1 MNYHNL
7 GLIVATSEQ
16 LQNVT
21 NLINSLKE
29 DCFCNCLTLWAHQVE
44 RIDKLI
50 RLLQEIKE
58 IK

>member
-1 MNYHNL
+1 ML
-7 GLIVATSEQ
+7 PILSTV
-16 LQNVT
+16 
-21 NLINSLKE
+21 LKE
-29 DCFCNCLTLWAHQVE
+29 DCFRNDLTLWAHQVE

>member
-1 MNYHNL
+1 MNYQNL

-16 LQNVT
+16 LQNVA
-21 NLINSLKE
+21 NLINSFKE
-29 DCFCNCLTLWAHQVE
+29 DCFSNRLTLWAHRIE

>member
-7 GLIVATSEQ
+7 GLIVATSDQ

-21 NLINSLKE
+21 NLINSFKE
-29 DCFCNCLTLWAHQVE
+29 DCFRNDLTLWAHQVE